1 MTEQQMLSKIAED
14 VGALRA
20 ANEFFCE
27 RLERHE
33 ATLYGNNHEPGLTT
47 RLTVIEGHTKSLREA
62 DDKLEKASAADRTAW
77 YTTATSIAVCVV
89 TGIFGLLTVI
99 YANKPH

>member
-33 ATLYGNNHEPGLTT
+33 ATLFGTNHEPGLAT
-47 RLTVIEGHTKSLREA
+47 RLTVIEGDTRSLKDA
-62 DDKLEKASAADRTAW
+62 DKKLADAHDAARTAW

-89 TGIFGLLTVI
+89 TGIFGLLTVMFSG
-99 YANKPH
+99 KQH

>member
-20 ANEFFCE
+20 ANEYFCE

-33 ATLYGNNHEPGLTT
+33 ATLFGNNHEPGLTT
-47 RLTVIEGHTKSLREA
+47 RLTVVESDTKSLKDA
-62 DDKLEKASAADRTAW
+62 DQKLAAAHDAARTAW

-99 YANKPH
+99 FSNRPH

>member
-33 ATLYGNNHEPGLTT
+33 STLYGNNHEPGVTT
-47 RLTVIEGHTKSLREA
+47 RLTVIEGDTKSLKDA
-62 DDKLEKASAADRTAW
+62 DQKLAAAHDAARTAW

-89 TGIFGLLTVI
+89 TGIFGLLTVMFS
-99 YANKPH
+99 NKPH

>member
-14 VGALRA
+14 VGYLRA
-20 ANEFFCE
+20 TNEIFCE
-27 RLERHE
+27 RLDRHE
-33 ATLYGNNHEPGLTT
+33 TALFGNNNEPGVST
-47 RLTVIEGHTKSLREA
+47 RLTIVEGDTKSLKDA
-62 DDKLEKASAADRTAW
+62 DQKLAAAHDAARTAW

-99 YANKPH
+99 FSNKPH